1 MTGSS
6 SSTAIYRAG
15 AIVLVAVACLVL
27 ARPWAGAQE
36 RESPDPAVTVVEVK
50 KKCFKNEI
58 HVTGVLV
65 PSKEIMVNP
74 EKDGFITEVPESVQF
89 GATVKKDDE
98 LAHLQEIPMEMPPA
112 AMAGKPPGAVPPG
125 AAPPGAAHPA
135 AVAPEPAPA
144 AGPPKD
150 VILKAPVAGTLTSNR
165 PVVGSL
171 AKKDE
176 VLFQIAE
183 DGKMELLADA
193 PVAILQKIAAKKQA
207 SAKITVI
214 GMFDRALNGKVELI
228 SGSVNPMTQ
237 LGQVHVTI
245 EKEPRLPVGLF
256 GRATISLDERC
267 SPAVPLSAV
276 LFTQEKNHDSDK
288 EVQPV
293 VQVVLR
299 GVVQGKNVGIGL
311 LDATQAEIL
320 WGLHE
325 GEMVIAKAGF
335 FRDGDHVRAISPGA
349 SK

>member
-1 MTGSS
+1 LASGSS
-6 SSTAIYRAG
+6 SSTAIYSVG
-15 AIVLVAVACLVL
+15 AIVLAAAACLVL

-36 RESPDPAVTVVEVK
+36 SKSPDPAVTVVEVK
-50 KKCFKNEI
+50 KKCFKNEV

-65 PSKEIMVNP
+65 PSREVMVNP
-74 EKDGFITEVPESVQF
+74 EKDGFITEVPEAVQL

-98 LAHLQEIPMEMPPA
+98 LAHLQEIPMEMPASAMPA
-112 AMAGKPPGAVPPG
+112 KPPGAVAG
-125 AAPPGAAHPA
+125 
-135 AVAPEPAPA
+135 PAPA

-183 DGKMELLADA
+183 NGKMELLADA
-193 PVAILQKIAAKKQA
+193 PIETLQKIAAKKQA

-214 GMFDRALNGKVELI
+214 GMFDHVLNGKVELI

-245 EKEPRLPVGLF
+245 EKEPQLPVGLF

-267 SPAVPLSAV
+267 SLAVPLSAV
-276 LFTQEKNHDSDK
+276 LFTQQKKQDTDK

-299 GVVQGKNVGIGL
+299 DGQRSFVEGKNVGIGL

-320 WGLHE
+320 WGLNE
-325 GEMVIAKAGF
+325 GEMIIAKAGF
-335 FRDGDHVRAISPGA
+335 FRDGDNVRAISAGA